1 MGARMKEKISA
12 LLDAEATGAERK
24 EVLAALAVKRD
35 LRRIWERYH
44 LVGAVLRNEVSATVT
59 PHFADRVAARIA
71 QEAIVISPRWPMHS
85 VAKGAV
91 GLALAASVAAI
102 AVFGLDLGPA
112 PAPTPKPTVAWK
124 PDKQDDYVQAEM
136 SWAAQ
141 PEWDRKLDALLVEH
155 NAFSPTS
162 GMNGMMSSVRLAGYG
177 NSKE

>member
-1 MGARMKEKISA
+1 MNEKISA

-24 EVLAALAVKRD
+24 EVLRALAAERD
-35 LRRIWERYH
+35 LRRVWERYH
-44 LVGAVLRNEVSATVT
+44 LVGAVLRNEVSMTVT

-71 QEAIVISPRWPMHS
+71 QEATILSPRWPVRS
-85 VAKGAV
+85 VAKGAI

-112 PAPTPKPTVAWK
+112 PASGEAAMAANE
-124 PDKQDDYVQAEM
+124 QDAYLRAEM
-136 SWAAQ
+136 TPVPQ
-141 PEWDRKLDALLVEH
+141 TEWDRNLDVLLVEH